1 MQNQNRTY
9 VGNSLI
15 WLRYPLKTI
24 SSIFVVLATTISV
37 FAVSENPAAAAYPET
52 TAYKP
57 EHHMVEFQPAEG
69 ERLNEPVSCAAQEIL
84 IPVENLDN
92 VEEIEEPE
100 DPEEETESFVS
111 LGVFCLTAYCGCP
124 ECCGEYGENR
134 PLDENGNAIVVGAAG
149 IPLEAGVSIAAD
161 PSVIALGTTVYIDGQ
176 PYTVHDTGG
185 AIEGNR
191 IDVYFADHAEALA
204 FGVRYAEIFVE
215 V

>member
-1 MQNQNRTY
+1 MRKQKITY
-9 VGNSLI
+9 VGKSLI
-15 WLRYPLKTI
+15 RLRYPLK
-24 SSIFVVLATTISV
+24 SILSILVVLVTTISV
-37 FAVSENPAAAAYPET
+37 FAVAENPAAAVYPET

-57 EHHMVEFQPAEG
+57 EHYMVEFQPAEG
-69 ERLNEPVSCAAQEIL
+69 ERLNDPVSYAAQEIL
-84 IPVENLDN
+84 IPVENLDADD
-92 VEEIEEPE
+92 PE

-134 PLDENGNAIVVGAAG
+134 PLDENGNAIVVGAVG

-161 PSVIALGTTVYIDGQ
+161 PSVIALGSTVYIDGQ

>member
-1 MQNQNRTY
+1 MRKQNRTY
-9 VGNSLI
+9 VGKSLI
-15 WLRYPLKTI
+15 RLRYPLKTI
-24 SSIFVVLATTISV
+24 LSILVVIATTISV
-37 FAVSENPAAAAYPET
+37 FAVAEISAAVVYPGT
-52 TAYKP
+52 TVYKVEP
-57 EHHMVEFQPAEG
+57 QMVELQPAEG
-69 ERLNEPVSCAAQEIL
+69 ERLNDPVAYVAQEVL
-84 IPVENLDN
+84 IPVENLD
-92 VEEIEEPE
+92 VEETEEAE

-161 PSVIALGTTVYIDGQ
+161 PSVIAFGTTVYIDGQ

-185 AIEGNR
+185 AIDENR